1 MPEEEQG
8 GQGTRDSVSR
18 TAGEA
23 EAGSPGGRA
32 AGQPGS
38 RLRGHMKDI
47 CISLSVM
54 GRRQRR
60 TQCDFKSSLPD
71 GSRQNRLE
79 RDRAS

>member
-32 AGQPGS
+32 AGQPVTWAHEG
-38 RLRGHMKDI
+38 RLH
-47 CISLSVM
+47 
-54 GRRQRR
+54 Q
-60 TQCDFKSSLPD
+60 P
-71 GSRQNRLE
+71 E
-79 RDRAS
+79 RDGKAPEEDPM